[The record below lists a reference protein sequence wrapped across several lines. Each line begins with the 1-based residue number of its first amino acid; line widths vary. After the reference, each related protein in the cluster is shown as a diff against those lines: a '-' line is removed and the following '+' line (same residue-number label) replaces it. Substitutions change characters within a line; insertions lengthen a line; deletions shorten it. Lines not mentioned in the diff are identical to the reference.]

1 MVSVEST
8 TTTRCVKSK
17 ERTAD
22 SCGVDTEALTCSRR
36 SPAWTSQLFSLGRRE
51 FAVVSLGNESLSYV
65 ALWLVEGANKAASF
79 ELVKGLP
86 V

>member
-1 MVSVEST
+1 LQSPITIVHVPT
-8 TTTRCVKSK
+8 L
-17 ERTAD
+17 
-22 SCGVDTEALTCSRR
+22 LTG
-36 SPAWTSQLFSLGRRE
+36 WRE

-65 ALWLVEGANKAASF
+65 ALWLVEGPNKASSF